1 MNEVLISSIFNL
13 IFIQAINSLIEN
25 NPILGLVFIWVA
37 VAFEFFEI
45 RNRLAEISLR
55 REPVFWIC
63 CSFLAYKLPTAFISS
78 FYNCFSL
85 DVDLSKPFSEACFLT
100 QKSLA
105 CFLIPHCPIRLYV
118 V

>member
-63 CSFLAYKLPTAFISS
+63 CSFLVYYLPTAFISS